1 MIPFTFHPSANPR
14 DILRRPAED
23 LTDPAAIPSLTRRTQ
38 ALPCYANPMLGLSP
52 RAASYTWTASF
63 VLLLLY
69 VAYLIRGTLF
79 ILTVSILFAYLL
91 YPLVD
96 YLNGHLPSRSRTP
109 ALAIVYL
116 TLVGLLVLLGIEVG
130 SQAAEQA
137 ASLSQRAPEL
147 LEKLKQQP
155 PSGDL
160 PTSVRALQLTV
171 FGTLQSYVYKH
182 YNEFVA
188 ALPKVT
194 LEVLRASTSLIYI
207 VIIPV
212 LSFFIL
218 KDGRTMRDEILSL
231 IDPGHAREL
240 VDELFA
246 DVHLLLL
253 QYMRALFSLCAITFV
268 TFAIVLSVMGVPYAI
283 LLASIAFPL
292 EFIPLIGPLI
302 AAIVIITVTALAG
315 GVHVLWVVLFLAIYR
330 LLQDYVISPR
340 LMSAGVE
347 LHPLL
352 VILGVFAGEQLAGIP
367 GTFLSVPV
375 LALLRVVYHRLR
387 IWQFSRRDTALVS

>member
-1 MIPFTFHPSANPR
+1 
-14 DILRRPAED
+14 
-23 LTDPAAIPSLTRRTQ
+23 
-38 ALPCYANPMLGLSP
+38 MLGLSP
-52 RAASYTWTASF
+52 RAAAYTWTASL

-69 VAYLIRGTLF
+69 VAHTIRGTLF

-96 YLNGHLPSRSRTP
+96 FLNTHLPSRSRTP

-116 TLVGLLVLLGIEVG
+116 ILIGFLIFGIAEIG

-137 ASLSQRAPEL
+137 AALSQRAPEL

-155 PSGDL
+155 SGSSL
-160 PTSVRALQLTV
+160 PTSIRSLQQTV

-188 ALPKVT
+188 VIPKLT
-194 LEVLRASTSLIYI
+194 LEVLRASTNLIYI

-218 KDGRTMRDEILSL
+218 KDGRTMRDEIVSL
-231 IDPGHAREL
+231 IDPRQSREL
-240 VDELFA
+240 VQELFA

-302 AAIVIITVTALAG
+302 AATTILGVTALAG
-315 GVHVLWVVLFLAIYR
+315 GGHFLWVLVFLFAYR
-330 LLQDYVISPR
+330 MIQDYVISPR
-340 LMSAGVE
+340 LMSSGVE

-352 VILGVFAGEQLAGIP
+352 VILGVFAGGEIAGIA

-375 LALLRVVYHRLR
+375 LALLRVVYHRLSV
-387 IWQFSRRDTALVS
+387 WQAGQRATAIVS

>member
-1 MIPFTFHPSANPR
+1 
-14 DILRRPAED
+14 
-23 LTDPAAIPSLTRRTQ
+23 
-38 ALPCYANPMLGLSP
+38 MLGLSP

-116 TLVGLLVLLGIEVG
+116 TLVGLLVFLGIEVG

-155 PSGDL
+155 PTGDL
-160 PTSVRALQLTV
+160 PTSIRALQLTV
-171 FGTLQSYVYKH
+171 FGTIQNYVYKH
-182 YNEFVA
+182 YNDFVA

-240 VDELFA
+240 VDEIFA

-268 TFAIVLSVMGVPYAI
+268 TFALVLSLMGVPYAI

-302 AAIVIITVTALAG
+302 AAVVIVTVTALAG
-315 GVHVLWVVLFLAIYR
+315 GVHVLWVILFLFVYR
-330 LLQDYVISPR
+330 MLQDYVISPR
-340 LMSAGVE
+340 FMSAGVE

-375 LALLRVVYHRLR
+375 LALLRVIYRRLR
-387 IWQFSRRDTALVS
+387 IWQFSRRDTPLVS

>member
-1 MIPFTFHPSANPR
+1 
-14 DILRRPAED
+14 
-23 LTDPAAIPSLTRRTQ
+23 
-38 ALPCYANPMLGLSP
+38 MLGLSP

-63 VLLLLY
+63 VLLTLY
-69 VAYLIRGTLF
+69 ISYLIRGTLF
-79 ILTVSILFAYLL
+79 VLIVSILFAYLL

-116 TLVGLLVLLGIEVG
+116 ALIGLLVLLGVEVG
-130 SQAAEQA
+130 SKAAEQA

-155 PSGDL
+155 PTGAL
-160 PTSVRALQLTV
+160 PTSLRSLQQTV
-171 FGTLQSYVYKH
+171 LGTLQTYVYRH
-182 YNEFVA
+182 YNDFVSSI
-188 ALPKVT
+188 PKFT
-194 LEVLRASTSLIYI
+194 LEVLRASTSLIYLI
-207 VIIPV
+207 IIPV

-240 VDELFA
+240 VDELFV

-253 QYMRALFSLCAITFV
+253 QYMRALFSLCTITFV
-268 TFAIVLSVMGVPYAI
+268 TFAVVLSLMGVPYAI

-302 AAIVIITVTALAG
+302 AAIIIIAVTAFAG
-315 GVHVLWVVLFLAIYR
+315 GEHVLWVVLFLFVYR
-330 LLQDYVISPR
+330 MLQDYAVSPR
-340 LMSAGVE
+340 LMSTGVE

-375 LALLRVVYHRLR
+375 LALLRVIYRRLR
-387 IWQFSRRDTALVS
+387 LWQFARRDTALIS

>member
-1 MIPFTFHPSANPR
+1 
-14 DILRRPAED
+14 
-23 LTDPAAIPSLTRRTQ
+23 
-38 ALPCYANPMLGLSP
+38 MLGLSP
-52 RAASYTWTASF
+52 RAASHTWTAAF

-69 VAYLIRGTLF
+69 IAYLIRGTLF
-79 ILTVSILFAYLL
+79 ILVVSILFAYLL

-109 ALAIVYL
+109 ALVIVYL
-116 TLVGLLVLLGIEVG
+116 TLIGLLIFAGIEIG

-155 PSGDL
+155 PTGAL
-160 PTSVRALQLTV
+160 PSSVRSLQQTV
-171 FGTLQSYVYKH
+171 FGTMQSYVTKH
-182 YNEFVA
+182 YNDFVSV
-188 ALPKVT
+188 LPKVT
-194 LEVLRASTSLIYI
+194 LEVLRASTNLIYL

-268 TFAIVLSVMGVPYAI
+268 TFALVLSVMEVPYAI

-292 EFIPLIGPLI
+292 EFIPLVGPLI
-302 AAIVIITVTALAG
+302 AAVVIIAVTAFAG
-315 GVHVLWVVLFLAIYR
+315 SGHVLWVILFLFVYR
-330 LLQDYVISPR
+330 MVQDYVISPR

-347 LHPLL
+347 LHPVL

-375 LALLRVVYHRLR
+375 LALLRVIYRRLR
-387 IWQFSRRDTALVS
+387 LWQFSRRDTPLVS